1 MKEKRGIILAGG
13 VIGLLSVAL
22 VYFGNPKNMGACIA
36 CFLRDTAGALGL
48 HRAEVV
54 QYIRPE
60 IIGIVLGAF
69 IIALFTKEFKVKGG
83 SSPFLRFILG
93 AVVMIGALVFLGCPL
108 RMVLR
113 IAGGDL
119 NAIIGLL
126 GFTAGI
132 FIGIQFLNRGFTL
145 KRNYNLNKA
154 EGYSMPVIA
163 VMLLVLLISAPA
175 FIFFSAK
182 GPGSMHAPIWIALIT
197 GLIIGVISQI
207 TRLCMV
213 GGIRDLIMF
222 KDSYLMWGFI
232 AIFVVTLVGNL
243 SLGYFKLGFVEQPI
257 AHNDALWNFMGM
269 LVAGWGSVLLG
280 GCPLRQLILAGEGN
294 ADSAITIMGMVVG
307 AAFAHNFGL
316 ASSGE
321 GPTGNGKIAVFIGIA
336 ILLGIS
342 YFCMNKSFNVS
353 TNKSERKGGV
363 SIG

>member
-1 MKEKRGIILAGG
+1 MKEKRGIIFAGG
-13 VIGLLSVAL
+13 IIGLLSVAL
-22 VYFGNPKNMGACIA
+22 VYLGNPKNMGACIA
-36 CFLRDTAGALGL
+36 CFLRDIAGAVGL

-60 IIGIVLGAF
+60 VIGIVLGAF

-93 AVVMIGALVFLGCPL
+93 AIVMIGALVFLGCPL

-119 NAIIGLL
+119 NAVVGLL
-126 GFTAGI
+126 GFAAGI
-132 FIGIQFLNRGFTL
+132 FVGIQFLNRGFTL
-145 KRNYNLNKA
+145 KRNYNLTTA
-154 EGYSMPVIA
+154 EGYAMPVIA
-163 VMLLVLLISAPA
+163 IMLLVLLISAPA

-182 GPGSMHAPIWIALIT
+182 GPGSMHAPIWFALAA
-197 GLIIGVISQI
+197 GLIIGIVAQR

-232 AIFVVTLVGNL
+232 SIFVVTLIGNL
-243 SLGYFKLGFVEQPI
+243 VLGDFKLGFVEQPI

-294 ADSAITIMGMVVG
+294 ADSAITVMGMIVG
-307 AAFAHNFGL
+307 AAFAHNFKL

-321 GPTGNGKIAVFIGIA
+321 GPTGNGKIAIFIGIA

-342 YFCMNKSFNVS
+342 YFCMNKSFNIS
-353 TNKSERKGGV
+353 KSKADSKGGV